1 MFIIIS
7 GISGAGKTTLIN
19 YALDNYDNFEYPK
32 CITTREKRQNDSE
45 DRYIFITESEF
56 EKYILQGR
64 LLEYQTYRNN
74 YYGTLRDSYDEIN
87 GIGKVAITDM
97 GYNGIT
103 NIKGSLDTVLN
114 IMINPD
120 IDLVMDR
127 MIKRGDS
134 VESIKLR
141 LKNIEEEREALLRIA
156 DIVLPN
162 NDSVENMTENFAKV
176 LKKERIIRWN

>member
-1 MFIIIS
+1 MFITIS
-7 GISGAGKTTLIN
+7 GVSGAGKTTLIN
-19 YALDNYDNFEYPK
+19 YALVNYDNFEYPK
-32 CITTREKRQNDSE
+32 CITTRERRQNDSE
-45 DRYIFITESEF
+45 DRYIFVTESEF

-87 GIGKVAITDM
+87 DIGKVAITDM

-103 NIKGSLDTVLN
+103 NIKESLGAVLN

-141 LKNIEEEREALLRIA
+141 LKNIEKERETLLRIA

-162 NDSVENMTENFAKV
+162 NDSIENMTESFEKV
-176 LKKERIIRWN
+176 LKKERIIR